1 MLKDASPAFS
11 DPMSSIAYVTDK
23 HMIEFHRLSGNTT
36 INFWRP
42 SSSKR
47 FSDFNP
53 GDLLF
58 FLAKGTEHPLTKEK
72 GLIGY
77 GRFAEAM
84 RLSLKTMWKQ
94 YGVLNGYH
102 SEQTLKDAILKVSK
116 EKTLTHPISCLKL
129 TNIVFFQSPVY
140 LSEIGI
146 QVPLNLESYLYL
158 DKENPETTMRILA
171 KANDVGIDAWTAAVS
186 DEAPSEDVFV
196 EDLIRHTLTLRL
208 NQIPSHL
215 NLTEERRSLRALTS
229 HQENHPQA
237 HWLDDRKHELFEFKQ
252 KTLTITWAII
262 SEKRDVEVK
271 FLISLGKLQTIRIL
285 TQQMSA
291 FAGYKLQFEVLVEPE
306 PDPQWVSLFSECAAR
321 LSQIP
326 KRAQPEHSA

>member
-1 MLKDASPAFS
+1 
-11 DPMSSIAYVTDK
+11 MSSIAYVTDK
-23 HMIEFHRLSGNTT
+23 NMIEFHRLSGNTT

-58 FLAKGTEHPLTKEK
+58 FLAKGTEHPVTKEK

-84 RLSLKTMWKQ
+84 RLSLKSMWKQ
-94 YGVLNGYH
+94 YGGLNGYH
-102 SEQTLKDAILKVSK
+102 SEHALKEAILKVSK
-116 EKTLTHPISCLKL
+116 EKTLSHPFSCLKL

-146 QVPLNLESYLYL
+146 QVPPNLESYLYL

-171 KANDVGIDAWTAAVS
+171 KANEVGIDAWTAAVS

-208 NQIPSHL
+208 RQIPTHVSV
-215 NLTEERRSLRALTS
+215 TEERRSIRILSA
-229 HQENHPQA
+229 HQETRPQA
-237 HWLDDRKHELFEFKQ
+237 HWLDDHKHELFEFQQ
-252 KTLTITWAII
+252 KTLTVTWAIV
-262 SEKRDVEVK
+262 SDKRDFETK
-271 FLISLGKLQTIRIL
+271 LLLSLGKLQTIRIL
-285 TQQMSA
+285 TQQMPA
-291 FAGYKLQFEVLVEPE
+291 FAGYKLQFDVLIEYE
-306 PDPQWVSLFSECAAR
+306 PDPQWVTLFSECAAR
-321 LSQIP
+321 LVQTP
-326 KRAQPEHSA
+326 KRVPLEHNAGL

>member
-1 MLKDASPAFS
+1 
-11 DPMSSIAYVTDK
+11 MSSIAYVTDK

-58 FLAKGTEHPLTKEK
+58 FLAKGTEHPITKEK

-84 RLSLKTMWKQ
+84 RLSLKSMWKQ
-94 YGVLNGYH
+94 YGTLNGYH
-102 SEQTLKDAILKVSK
+102 SEHALKEAILKVSK
-116 EKTLTHPISCLKL
+116 EKTLTHPFSCLKL
-129 TNIVFFQSPVY
+129 TNIVFFQNPVY
-140 LSEIGI
+140 LSEIGL

-171 KANDVGIDAWTAAVS
+171 KANEVGIDAWTAAVS

-208 NQIPSHL
+208 QQIPSHISQA
-215 NLTEERRSLRALTS
+215 EERRSMRLLSA
-229 HQENHPQA
+229 HQEVTPQA
-237 HWLDDRKHELFEFKQ
+237 HWLDDRKHELFEFHQ
-252 KTLTITWAII
+252 KTLTVTWAIV
-262 SEKRDVEVK
+262 SDKRDLETK
-271 FLISLGKLQTIRIL
+271 LLLSLGKIQSIRIL
-285 TQQMSA
+285 TQQMTA
-291 FAGYKLQFEVLVEPE
+291 FAGYKLNCTVMVEHDPG
-306 PDPQWVSLFSECAAR
+306 PQWISLFSECAAR
-321 LSQIP
+321 LIQSP
-326 KRAQPEHSA
+326 KRGLPEHNA